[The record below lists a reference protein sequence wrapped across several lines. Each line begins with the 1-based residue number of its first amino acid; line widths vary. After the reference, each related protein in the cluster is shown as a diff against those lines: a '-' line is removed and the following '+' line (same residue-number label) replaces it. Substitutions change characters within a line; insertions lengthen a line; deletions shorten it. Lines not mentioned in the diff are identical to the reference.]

1 MTKNNFAPQR
11 SMLDSFARL
20 ISERTL
26 RLLIQQDLIAPDSQ
40 NTPVFYAWSRPQR
53 VVLVFDPLRLKRIEA
68 VLSKRFAHSLSSALN
83 GRRITTTNTRGVFLQ
98 VAYEPPKIRGELKAT
113 ALELSQ
119 QPSPLHV
126 PIGMTVKGPLWLSI
140 LEMDA
145 VLVGGSRRMGK
156 TRLLHG
162 LIQALLHG
170 DQAQL
175 VLWDGKD
182 NVEFGRYAA
191 HRNARVIAELG
202 AALQDLMQEIT
213 RRAGLFRQA
222 GVSSL
227 PEYNTRQSEKLPPLV
242 LIIDE
247 AAFIPETDQPTLINL
262 VARGGAFGLHPIIAT
277 QKPDAQAV
285 QTLVKANLSTRI
297 ALPVPTHWDS
307 QVILGRPGAE
317 KLTKVKGRLLLTWNA
332 RLVEVQSFIITLP
345 EASAGESQKLPSLLS
360 GEEIQVAHFLLT
372 QDGWFQAAAVADAFG
387 HGREWAVAL
396 GRRWEKAG
404 YLTPVQRNEKGHP
417 QGRKMTESLRQ
428 AAESGEDANQ
438 ENQANLENLDIR
450 ASNSLSNP
458 NQSNPKKEK

>member
-1 MTKNNFAPQR
+1 MKTLNNFPLAPQI
-11 SMLDSFARL
+11 SPYGGFAQL
-20 ISERTL
+20 IAERTL
-26 RLLIQQDLIAPDSQ
+26 RLLIQQDLVVP
-40 NTPVFYAWSRPQR
+40 NTPNAPVFYAWPRPER
-53 VVLVFDPLRLKRIEA
+53 VVLVFDPLRLKNIEA

-83 GRRITTTNTRGVFLQ
+83 GRRITATNTRGVFLQ
-98 VAYEPPKIRGELKAT
+98 VAYEPPKIGDALKASP
-113 ALELSQ
+113 LELSQ

-126 PIGMTVKGPLWLSI
+126 PIGTTQKGPLWLSI

-156 TRLLHG
+156 TRFLHG
-162 LIQALLHG
+162 LIQALIHG
-170 DQAQL
+170 GQASL
-175 VLWDGKD
+175 ILWDGKD
-182 NVEFGRYAA
+182 NVEFGRYANQ
-191 HRNARVIAELG
+191 RNVRAVSELSE
-202 AALQDLMQEIT
+202 ALHELVQEIT
-213 RRAGLFRQA
+213 RRVGLFRQA

-227 PEYNTRQSEKLPPLV
+227 PEYNARQAEKLSPLV

-247 AAFIPETDQPTLINL
+247 AAFIPESDQPALINL

-332 RLVEVQSFIITLP
+332 RLVEAQSFIINTP
-345 EASAGESQKLPSLLS
+345 EAHAAIAQLSLLTD
-360 GEEIQVAHFLLT
+360 EELQVARFLLT
-372 QDGWFQAAAVADAFG
+372 QDGWFQAGIVADAFG

-396 GRRWEKAG
+396 SQRWEKAG

-417 QGRKMTESLRQ
+417 RGRKMTESLRRE
-428 AAESGEDANQ
+428 AESGEDAN
-438 ENQANLENLDIR
+438 LENL
-450 ASNSLSNP
+450 ANLGNLAFKPGNPVSNAH
-458 NQSNPKKEK
+458 